1 MKSIIT
7 SYIIGAIT
15 AGLIIWMISSS
26 YNSNLD
32 SKLEKLHKL
41 NDSLYSVIDSTNI
54 KIKELD
60 SVANEFENIIESNK
74 TKLASLS
81 KKANEY
87 KNKYEKEHNRINDL
101 SNDDV
106 ISEFTN
112 AFE

>member
-1 MKSIIT
+1 MKTIIT
-7 SYIIGAIT
+7 SYILGALT
-15 AGLIIWMISSS
+15 AGLIVWIILSSW
-26 YNSNLD
+26 NSRLD

-60 SVANEFENIIESNK
+60 SVANELESTIESNK

-81 KKANEY
+81 KKASEY
-87 KNKYEKEHNRINDL
+87 KNKYEKEHNRINNL

>member
-1 MKSIIT
+1 MKGIII
-7 SYIIGAIT
+7 SYILGVLT
-15 AGLIIWMISSS
+15 AGIIIWIISSS

-32 SKLEKLHKL
+32 AKLQKLHQQT
-41 NDSLYSVIDSTNI
+41 DSLYLVIDSTNL

-60 SVANEFENIIESNK
+60 SVANEFENTIESNK

-87 KNKYEKEHNRINDL
+87 KNKYENEHNRINNL
-101 SNDDV
+101 SNDGV

-112 AFE
+112 AF